1 LGGLCKKN
9 GATSP
14 NELAAISGDGTYI
27 SADGTWRTFWT
38 SGWTS
43 GRRLTF
49 KGNAGSVTLL
59 ATGSRNDL
67 ARHFGSEIDL
77 FIVLSG
83 WPLRQLCG
91 RLEDRAVCSK

>member
-1 LGGLCKKN
+1 VQKN

-14 NELAAISGDGTYI
+14 NALAAISADGTCI

-43 GRRLTF
+43 GRRLAF
-49 KGNAGSVTLL
+49 KANAGSVALL
-59 ATGSRNDL
+59 ATGSRDGL

-83 WPLRQLCG
+83 WRLRQLCG